1 MTGSSNSNTSREN
14 FPGSNQALLEKVY
27 FCLSFKVSELRAYL
41 IFVIFF
47 TPPYFLSCKKYT
59 NKVRKFGTKNF
70 FATKKRKWKFWNTNS
85 HFCISTAILGK
96 EREGWLLLPVPLGHH
111 WVSLVGHRYK
121 VPPFWFG
128 VLLGVLGVFWRT
140 LVYCVLGILVSIIG
154 VFVIGILYLLH
165 LEFELVYLMFSSLKT
180 CIFMFV
186 FPEEIC

>member
-1 MTGSSNSNTSREN
+1 MFFWRNWC
-14 FPGSNQALLEKVY
+14 FLVY
-27 FCLSFKVSELRAYL
+27 FV
-41 IFVIFF
+41 FF
-47 TPPYFLSCKKYT
+47 S
-59 NKVRKFGTKNF
+59 
-70 FATKKRKWKFWNTNS
+70 
-85 HFCISTAILGK
+85 
-96 EREGWLLLPVPLGHH
+96 LL
-111 WVSLVGHRYK
+111 
-121 VPPFWFG
+121 F

>member
-1 MTGSSNSNTSREN
+1 MKILEYKFTFLYFNCNIRKRKGRL
-14 FPGSNQALLEKVY
+14 ALLCVHDFCLVYLVFGLVYLAYLVY
-27 FCLSFKVSELRAYL
+27 F
-41 IFVIFF
+41 
-47 TPPYFLSCKKYT
+47 
-59 NKVRKFGTKNF
+59 G
-70 FATKKRKWKFWNTNS
+70 
-85 HFCISTAILGK
+85 ILG
-96 EREGWLLLPVPLGHH
+96 LLFGVFG
-111 WVSLVGHRYK
+111 
-121 VPPFWFG
+121 FWFG

>member
-1 MTGSSNSNTSREN
+1 MKILEYKFTFLYFNCNIRKRKGRLAPPPCASWSPLSQSCWPSLRYV
-14 FPGSNQALLEKVY
+14 LLGVLGVFFGVLCVLLCAHAFLLVYLVFGLVYLAYLVY
-27 FCLSFKVSELRAYL
+27 F
-41 IFVIFF
+41 
-47 TPPYFLSCKKYT
+47 
-59 NKVRKFGTKNF
+59 G
-70 FATKKRKWKFWNTNS
+70 
-85 HFCISTAILGK
+85 ILG
-96 EREGWLLLPVPLGHH
+96 LLFGVFG
-111 WVSLVGHRYK
+111 
-121 VPPFWFG
+121 FWFG

>member
-1 MTGSSNSNTSREN
+1 MKI
-14 FPGSNQALLEKVY
+14 LEYKLTFLY
-27 FCLSFKVSELRAYL
+27 FNCNIR
-41 IFVIFF
+41 
-47 TPPYFLSCKKYT
+47 
-59 NKVRKFGTKNF
+59 
-70 FATKKRKWKFWNTNS
+70 KRKGRLAPPPCAWFLVW
-85 HFCISTAILGK
+85 CIWCFAWRTWCFLWRTLCFALRTCFFIGVLGVWFGVFGILGVFWHTWSFVW
-96 EREGWLLLPVPLGHH
+96 RI
-111 WVSLVGHRYK
+111 
-121 VPPFWFG
+121 WFG